1 MELARYNLKQK
12 QTQNWIN
19 ITNQSKHSR
28 QSELYEVEKQLMFTS
43 VNNFMTKLII
53 DKDRLNDSSNK
64 HFIFE
69 IFTRYLL
76 IT

>member
-1 MELARYNLKQK
+1 MDLARYNLKQK

-53 DKDRLNDSSNK
+53 DKDRFNDSSNK
-64 HFIFE
+64 YFIFK
-69 IFTRYLL
+69 INLTY
-76 IT
+76 

>member
-28 QSELYEVEKQLMFTS
+28 QSKLYEVEKQLMFTS

-64 HFIFE
+64 YFIFK
-69 IFTRYLL
+69 INLTYL
-76 IT
+76 

>member
-53 DKDRLNDSSNK
+53 DKNRFNDSSNK
-64 HFIFE
+64 YFIFK
-69 IFTRYLL
+69 INLTY
-76 IT
+76 